1 MTAVEKVYL
10 EKMASSFAEKAK
22 DMKLLNQP
30 KYEAIYDN
38 CSELVQQIK
47 RDFERFEEM
56 EHEQTT
62 S

>member
-1 MTAVEKVYL
+1 MTVLEKAYL
-10 EKMASSFAEKAK
+10 ERMTSSFEEKAK

-30 KYEAIYDN
+30 KYEAIYDT
-38 CSELVQQIK
+38 CSELVKQIK
-47 RDFERFEEM
+47 CDFERFEEM